1 MPSYSD
7 WLFNQGISFTLKA
20 TIHFNFTRV
29 NISRI
34 FYIFKFVT
42 DRSPQSEVMPD
53 SRDFVTFPETK
64 GEWATKASEY
74 DLKDASIHS
83 KICDSASKI
92 SEEQYLLLRS
102 FWVLRSKDKPE
113 NLGIKTLSKASR
125 WLEKFDDWQQY
136 LQNLSSQV
144 TAPVPNLGSF
154 SYVFLA
160 RCQVTRLPEEY
171 DAEEE
176 DKNVNFSPI
185 AHRLRSS
192 DNKPIPDDY
201 RQSPAK
207 LAGEKRGVDQTL
219 DKNKFIEAM
228 KKVASGKVGGN
239 DSSSGD
245 TKGKEKAEDALPE
258 EFGNLQIR
266 EGSLEFLAGS
276 SWSSSSEEPQGQ
288 GNSPYGMS
296 PNSLRK
302 AFPKVE
308 DEQIVNGFLIAFLAT
323 LCMHHPE
330 VKLEWSPVRKAFKF
344 GKVDNPA
351 GGERSFLFEARTD
364 GHLCQPILKKTDVQ
378 SAMIVEVKPTL
389 RAYSNRVIYQA
400 TAQMAAWIYKEPDES
415 TSQGPYRR
423 AMILQERQEI
433 RLIIAK
439 YDRSYINYLRNEEE
453 AGAKRSLLE
462 MHQSQAWDI
471 SDAKH
476 MREFGNILLA
486 LVLQGG
492 KLLD

>member
-1 MPSYSD
+1 MSGD
-7 WLFNQGISFTLKA
+7 L
-20 TIHFNFTRV
+20 
-29 NISRI
+29 
-34 FYIFKFVT
+34 
-42 DRSPQSEVMPD
+42 
-53 SRDFVTFPETK
+53 VTFPRAKHNWLTRAGLK
-64 GEWATKASEY
+64 G
-74 DLKDASIHS
+74 LKNESIHS
-83 KICDSASKI
+83 KVCDSASKI

-102 FWVLRSKDKPE
+102 FWVSRAGDDP
-113 NLGIKTLSKASR
+113 NDWGIKTVSKASK
-125 WLEKFDDWQQY
+125 WLGAFDDWQQY
-136 LQNLSSQV
+136 LQSLSSES
-144 TAPVPNLGSF
+144 TLPVPKLGSF
-154 SYVFLA
+154 SYAFLA

-192 DNKPIPDDY
+192 NNKPIPDDY
-201 RQSPAK
+201 LQSPAK
-207 LAGEKRGVDQTL
+207 QAGEKRGVDQTL
-219 DKNKFIEAM
+219 DKNKFIEAL
-228 KKVASGKVGGN
+228 KKVTSGKVGGN
-239 DSSSGD
+239 DSSSGN
-245 TKGKEKAEDALPE
+245 TKGKEKAEDALSE
-258 EFGNLQIR
+258 EFGNLHIK
-266 EGSLEFLAGS
+266 EGSPEFLAGS

-288 GNSPYGMS
+288 GQGNTPYGMS
-296 PNSLRK
+296 PNSSRK

-344 GKVDNPA
+344 GRVDNPA
-351 GGERSFLFEARTD
+351 GGEKTFLFEARTD
-364 GHLCQPILKKTDVQ
+364 GHLCQPMLKKTDVQ

-415 TSQGPYRR
+415 TSPGPYRR

-433 RLIIAK
+433 RLVIAK
-439 YDRSYINYLRNEEE
+439 YDRNYINYLRNEEE
-453 AGAKRSLLE
+453 ADAKISLLE
-462 MHQSQAWDI
+462 MGESQAWDI
-471 SDAKH
+471 GSEGD

-486 LVLQGG
+486 LVLQDG